1 MKLHTQGLVR
11 EILVGNHITG
21 QWEQL
26 LWRAQVTLKWASKK
40 RLTKGSFF
48 GRHRKLCLSVKIGY
62 VKLGWWEE
70 KNQRSSYKGP
80 FSGRAWNKTMRLSVT
95 QSSKTGLKR
104 EQVSR
109 QRVARRRKKFL
120 CFDFDRE
127 AWNSWRVCAG
137 QQLNLCRKL
146 AGLYDQL
153 FVRCH
158 QRSVCKFPTFRRI
171 RASLAST
178 VNNATTTQR
187 NLSAGFSK
195 STISFSQRRLL
206 FFKVQRHAASS
217 CQRRTLWICCSMSV
231 AHSCRRHFVFAWIIF
246 TFRFPFLPIL
256 LFPCAALRWKISNI
270 SS

>member
-1 MKLHTQGLVR
+1 
-11 EILVGNHITG
+11 
-21 QWEQL
+21 
-26 LWRAQVTLKWASKK
+26 
-40 RLTKGSFF
+40 
-48 GRHRKLCLSVKIGY
+48 
-62 VKLGWWEE
+62 
-70 KNQRSSYKGP
+70 
-80 FSGRAWNKTMRLSVT
+80 MRLSVT

-127 AWNSWRVCAG
+127 AWNSWWVCAG

-206 FFKVQRHAASS
+206 FFKVQRHAGSS
-217 CQRRTLWICCSMSV
+217 CQRRTLWICQWRIRVGATSS
-231 AHSCRRHFVFAWIIF
+231 SRESSSLFG
-246 TFRFPFLPIL
+246 FRFFQFSSSLAPFWDGKYRI
-256 LFPCAALRWKISNI
+256 FQVK
-270 SS
+270 